1 MDKKILYSAV
11 KPTTDFLTLGNYLG
25 AVKSWR
31 DWQDNDDYD
40 CIFGIADLHALT
52 VRQVPAVLRARTLS
66 FIAQYLAC
74 GLSPEKNTVYIQSH
88 VHEHAELCWVLNC
101 FTYVGEASRMTQF
114 KEKSA
119 KNADNI
125 NMGLM
130 DYPVLMAAD
139 ILLYKTDLVP
149 VGEDQRQHL
158 EIARDIAERFNNL
171 FSDTFTIPEG
181 FTPKSGARIKSLA
194 DPTVKMSK
202 TDDNENATV
211 TILDT
216 PDAIMRKFKRAV
228 TDSGSDIIAAD
239 DKPGITNLLNIYCE
253 CAGCTLEA
261 AQNEFLGK
269 NYAQFKQS
277 VGEAVVSVLEP
288 IQAQYKRLIA
298 DKAYLKDV
306 VKQGADKA
314 SYLAR
319 KTLAK
324 VYRKVGLVE
333 G

>member
-1 MDKKILYSAV
+1 
-11 KPTTDFLTLGNYLG
+11 
-25 AVKSWR
+25 
-31 DWQDNDDYD
+31 
-40 CIFGIADLHALT
+40 
-52 VRQVPAVLRARTLS
+52 
-66 FIAQYLAC
+66 
-74 GLSPEKNTVYIQSH
+74 
-88 VHEHAELCWVLNC
+88 
-101 FTYVGEASRMTQF
+101 MTQF